1 MFKKLKELI
10 KKVNGTLK
18 VIVVLICIVVI
29 VAAIIIIGYTPKDES
44 VEQKITSAPT
54 NVSVEESVMFE
65 LLQGEGLLEVGE
77 EIEFFVN
84 STKYPLKSMLI
95 RWEATD
101 GMMKTKG
108 ETASLTV
115 TRPGEI
121 KVSSWIEGMEET
133 KKTITVRTFQK
144 PELKIVL
151 EKSWLL
157 MNDRIGYSIENP
169 GVGPCK
175 NSSDGLIIEDNYIYS
190 SEPGI
195 FTIWAQGNALSN
207 GREII
212 SSKKVVVFED
222 IVTGYKAPLL
232 EDMEISRFGYSQ
244 LEGVEIFLSSE
255 IGKDIM
261 LSFDKEI
268 FVERINTKY
277 LFLVGKDRRGIRM
290 YEDVSFSIP
299 QTIFKKTEIK
309 GADNR
314 NWIIGTDG
322 KAIFA
327 FPDSRKYNAGGIIGG
342 SGDGGDWVP
351 YHPKPTQGPS
361 PDPNPQDPTPKPT
374 QGPSPDPTLKPTP
387 EPTQKPTPEP
397 TQGPSPDPTLKPTP
411 EPTQKPTPE
420 PTQGPSPEP
429 DPQDPAP

>member
-1 MFKKLKELI
+1 MLWKHGKGDDVVMIKEFVE
-10 KKVNGTLK
+10 KGNGTSRA
-18 VIVVLICIVVI
+18 IVLICIVI
-29 VAAIIIIGYTPKDES
+29 IIGAIIIIGCAPKD

-54 NVSVEESVMFE
+54 NVSVEEALVFE
-65 LLQGEGLLEVGE
+65 LFQGEGLPEVGE
-77 EIEFFVN
+77 DVEFFVN

-175 NSSDGLIIEDNYIYS
+175 ISSDGLIIEDNYIYS
-190 SEPGI
+190 LEPGI
-195 FTIWAQGNALSN
+195 FTIRAQGNALSDE
-207 GREII
+207 REII
-212 SSKKVVVFED
+212 SFKKVVVFED
-222 IVTGYKAPLL
+222 IVTSYKVPPL
-232 EDMEISRFGYSQ
+232 EDMEMSRFGYSQ
-244 LEGVEIFLSSE
+244 LEGVEIFLSPE
-255 IGKDIM
+255 IGKDVT

-277 LFLVGKDRRGIRM
+277 LFLVGEDRKGIRM

-397 TQGPSPDPTLKPTP
+397 TQGPSP
-411 EPTQKPTPE
+411 
-420 PTQGPSPEP
+420 EP

>member
-1 MFKKLKELI
+1 MLWKHGKGDDVVMIKEFVE
-10 KKVNGTLK
+10 KGNGTSK
-18 VIVVLICIVVI
+18 AIVLICIVI
-29 VAAIIIIGYTPKDES
+29 IIGAIIIIGCAPKD

-54 NVSVEESVMFE
+54 NVSVEEALVFE
-65 LLQGEGLLEVGE
+65 LFQGEGLPEVGE
-77 EIEFFVN
+77 DVEFFVN

-121 KVSSWIEGMEET
+121 IISSWIEGMEET
-133 KKTITVRTFQK
+133 KRTITVRTFQK

-397 TQGPSPDPTLKPTP
+397 TQGPSPDPTLKPT
-411 EPTQKPTPE
+411 
-420 PTQGPSPEP
+420 
-429 DPQDPAP
+429 

>member
-1 MFKKLKELI
+1 MLKEFI
-10 KKVNGTLK
+10 KKGNGTLK
-18 VIVVLICIVVI
+18 AIILICMVVI
-29 VAAIIIIGYTPKDES
+29 IGAIIIIGCTPKDES
-44 VEQKITSAPT
+44 VEQKITPASPA
-54 NVSVEESVMFE
+54 EESVIVFE
-65 LLQGEGLLEVGE
+65 LFQGEGLPEVGE
-77 EIEFFVN
+77 EIQFFVN
-84 STKYPLKSMLI
+84 STKYPLRSMNI
-95 RWEATD
+95 RWEASE
-101 GMMKTKG
+101 GILRANG
-108 ETASLTV
+108 VSANLTII
-115 TRPGEI
+115 RPGEI
-121 KVSSWIEGMEET
+121 IISSWIEGMEET
-133 KKTITVRTFQK
+133 KRTITVRTFQK

>member
-1 MFKKLKELI
+1 MKRFPQQFFYLFEIRNLLWKHGKGDDVVMIKEFVE
-10 KKVNGTLK
+10 KGNGTSK
-18 VIVVLICIVVI
+18 AIVLICIVI
-29 VAAIIIIGYTPKDES
+29 IIGAIIIIGCAPKD

-54 NVSVEESVMFE
+54 NVSVEEALVFE
-65 LLQGEGLLEVGE
+65 LFQGEGLPEVGE
-77 EIEFFVN
+77 EIQFFVN
-84 STKYPLKSMLI
+84 STKYPLRSMNI
-95 RWEATD
+95 RWEASE
-101 GMMKTKG
+101 GILRANG
-108 ETASLTV
+108 VSANLTII
-115 TRPGEI
+115 RPGEI
-121 KVSSWIEGMEET
+121 IISSWIEGMEET
-133 KKTITVRTFQK
+133 KRTITVRTFQK

-397 TQGPSPDPTLKPTP
+397 TQGPSP
-411 EPTQKPTPE
+411 
-420 PTQGPSPEP
+420 EP